1 MWVLALEAALALGLF
16 IFLIWWT
23 IPGKKSRQ
31 VEQADKNDEKK

>member
-23 IPGKKSRQ
+23 LPRKKNKHQDDNGENR
-31 VEQADKNDEKK
+31 